1 MKENGNVT
9 PRQTESDGQ
18 QKLPVALEAFDIVRE
33 TLIAE
38 AGNTE
43 EVRQA
48 LLACDE
54 WIANVVNYSGADD
67 FSFICRSNG
76 ETLCISFS
84 DNGIPFDP
92 TQSTG
97 TTAEF
102 EYLDLG
108 GMGINLIRQ
117 SAKKMAYKREGN
129 YNILTLYFECNAVRK
144 QKKEDTVT

>member
-1 MKENGNVT
+1 MKENGNAA
-9 PRQTESDGQ
+9 PRQMKSDGQ

-67 FSFICRSNG
+67 FSFICRSDG
-76 ETLCISFS
+76 EAFCISFS

-92 TQSTG
+92 LDRADPD
-97 TTAEF
+97 TTLPAEKRPIGG
-102 EYLDLG
+102 LG
-108 GMGINLIRQ
+108 ILMV
-117 SAKKMAYKREGN
+117 KKMMDKVTYRRENGC
-129 YNILTLYFECNAVRK
+129 NILNI
-144 QKKEDTVT
+144 QKKTQ